1 MRFTCCIRD
10 RNAVYWAAVVTIDS
24 VNMKK
29 SDIFRFP
36 SAYYVGGQRIEVSF
50 VDHLPND
57 NLGTSSVCC
66 GEIKIANKVNEG
78 RDQSPSSKIN
88 TFWHEVVHTILDT
101 MQENELSANEKFVG
115 VFSSMLCEVLN
126 SFEYGQDETSG
137 DREE

>member
-1 MRFTCCIRD
+1 MD
-10 RNAVYWAAVVTIDS
+10 
-24 VNMKK
+24 K
-29 SDIFRFP
+29 SDNFRFP

-50 VDHLPND
+50 VEHIPND
-57 NLGTSSVCC
+57 HLGTSSVCC

-78 RDQSPSSKIN
+78 RDQSPSSKFN

-126 SFEYGQDETSG
+126 SFEYGQDETVG
-137 DREE
+137 DREK

>member
-1 MRFTCCIRD
+1 
-10 RNAVYWAAVVTIDS
+10 
-24 VNMKK
+24 MKK
-29 SDIFRFP
+29 SDNFRFP

-78 RDQSPSSKIN
+78 RDQSPSSKLN
-88 TFWHEVVHTILDT
+88 TLWHEVVHTILDT

-115 VFSSMLCEVLN
+115 VFSSMLCEILQ
-126 SFEYGQDETSG
+126 SSEFENDKPSG
-137 DREE
+137 DRKK

>member
-1 MRFTCCIRD
+1 MD
-10 RNAVYWAAVVTIDS
+10 
-24 VNMKK
+24 K
-29 SDIFRFP
+29 SDNFRFP

-66 GEIKIANKVNEG
+66 GEIKIANKVHEG
-78 RDQSPSSKIN
+78 RDQTPSSKFN
-88 TFWHEVVHTILDT
+88 TFWHEVVHAILDT

-126 SFEYGQDETSG
+126 SFEYGYDETSG

>member
-1 MRFTCCIRD
+1 MD
-10 RNAVYWAAVVTIDS
+10 
-24 VNMKK
+24 K
-29 SDIFRFP
+29 SDNFRFP

-57 NLGTSSVCC
+57 NLGTTSLCC
-66 GEIKIANKVNEG
+66 GEIKIANKVHEG
-78 RDQSPSSKIN
+78 RDQSPSSKFN

-126 SFEYGQDETSG
+126 SFEYGQDETVG
-137 DREE
+137 DREK

>member
-1 MRFTCCIRD
+1 MD
-10 RNAVYWAAVVTIDS
+10 
-24 VNMKK
+24 K
-29 SDIFRFP
+29 SDNFRFP

-78 RDQSPSSKIN
+78 RDQSPSSKFN

-101 MQENELSANEKFVG
+101 MQENELSENEKFVG
-115 VFSSMLCEVLN
+115 VFSSMLCEIIR
-126 SFEYGQDETSG
+126 SSEFENDRPFG

>member
-1 MRFTCCIRD
+1 MD
-10 RNAVYWAAVVTIDS
+10 
-24 VNMKK
+24 K
-29 SDIFRFP
+29 SDNFRFP

-57 NLGTSSVCC
+57 RLGTTSLCC
-66 GEIKIANKVNEG
+66 GEIKIANKSDYN
-78 RDQSPSSKIN
+78 RDQSPSSKFN

-101 MQENELSANEKFVG
+101 MQENDLSANEKFVG

-126 SFEYGQDETSG
+126 SFEYGHDEAFG

>member
-1 MRFTCCIRD
+1 MD
-10 RNAVYWAAVVTIDS
+10 
-24 VNMKK
+24 K
-29 SDIFRFP
+29 SNNFRFP

-57 NLGTSSVCC
+57 NLGTTSVCC

-78 RDQSPSSKIN
+78 RDQSPSSKFN

-115 VFSSMLCEVLN
+115 VFSSMLCEVMN
-126 SFEYGQDETSG
+126 SSEFGYDETHG
-137 DREE
+137 DREI

>member
-1 MRFTCCIRD
+1 MD
-10 RNAVYWAAVVTIDS
+10 
-24 VNMKK
+24 K
-29 SDIFRFP
+29 SDNFRFP

-50 VDHLPND
+50 VDYLSND
-57 NLGTSSVCC
+57 RLGTSSVCC
-66 GEIKIANKVNEG
+66 GDIEIANKVHDG
-78 RDQSPSSKIN
+78 KDQSPSSKLN

-137 DREE
+137 DREK

>member
-1 MRFTCCIRD
+1 MD
-10 RNAVYWAAVVTIDS
+10 
-24 VNMKK
+24 K
-29 SDIFRFP
+29 SNNFRFP

-50 VDHLPND
+50 VEHLPND

-78 RDQSPSSKIN
+78 RDQSPSSKFN

-115 VFSSMLCEVLN
+115 VFSSMLCEVMN
-126 SFEYGQDETSG
+126 SSEFGYDETHG
-137 DREE
+137 DREI

>member
-1 MRFTCCIRD
+1 MDKCD
-10 RNAVYWAAVVTIDS
+10 N
-24 VNMKK
+24 
-29 SDIFRFP
+29 FRFP

-78 RDQSPSSKIN
+78 RDQSPSSKLN
-88 TFWHEVVHTILDT
+88 TFWHEAVHTILDT

-115 VFSSMLCEVLN
+115 VFSSMLCEVIN
-126 SFEYGQDETSG
+126 SSEFEHDETSG
-137 DREE
+137 DREI

>member
-1 MRFTCCIRD
+1 MD
-10 RNAVYWAAVVTIDS
+10 
-24 VNMKK
+24 K
-29 SDIFRFP
+29 SDNFRLP

-57 NLGTSSVCC
+57 NLGTSSICC

-78 RDQSPSSKIN
+78 RDQSPSSKFN

-115 VFSSMLCEVLN
+115 VFSSMLCEIIQ
-126 SFEYGQDETSG
+126 SSEFENDGPFG

>member
-1 MRFTCCIRD
+1 MD
-10 RNAVYWAAVVTIDS
+10 
-24 VNMKK
+24 K
-29 SDIFRFP
+29 SDNFRIP

-66 GEIKIANKVNEG
+66 GEIKIANKVHEG
-78 RDQSPSSKIN
+78 RDQTPSSKFN
-88 TFWHEVVHTILDT
+88 TFWHEVVHAILDT

-126 SFEYGQDETSG
+126 SFEYGYDETSG

>member
-1 MRFTCCIRD
+1 MG
-10 RNAVYWAAVVTIDS
+10 
-24 VNMKK
+24 K
-29 SDIFRFP
+29 SDNFRLP

-50 VDHLPND
+50 VEHIPND
-57 NLGTSSVCC
+57 HLGTSSVCC

-78 RDQSPSSKIN
+78 RDQSPSSKFN

-126 SFEYGQDETSG
+126 SFEYGHDETVG
-137 DREE
+137 DREK

>member
-1 MRFTCCIRD
+1 MD
-10 RNAVYWAAVVTIDS
+10 
-24 VNMKK
+24 K
-29 SDIFRFP
+29 SDNFRFP
-36 SAYYVGGQRIEVSF
+36 SAYYVGGQRIEVGF

-57 NLGTSSVCC
+57 NLGTASVCC

-78 RDQSPSSKIN
+78 RDQSPSSKLN

-126 SFEYGQDETSG
+126 SFEYGQDETVG
-137 DREE
+137 DREK

>member
-1 MRFTCCIRD
+1 MD
-10 RNAVYWAAVVTIDS
+10 
-24 VNMKK
+24 K
-29 SDIFRFP
+29 SNNFRFP
-36 SAYYVGGQRIEVSF
+36 SAFHVGGQRIEVSF

-57 NLGTSSVCC
+57 NLGTASVCC

-78 RDQSPSSKIN
+78 RDQTPSSKFN

-115 VFSSMLCEVLN
+115 VFSSMLCEIIQ
-126 SFEYGQDETSG
+126 SSEFENDRPFG

>member
-1 MRFTCCIRD
+1 MD
-10 RNAVYWAAVVTIDS
+10 
-24 VNMKK
+24 K
-29 SDIFRFP
+29 SDNFRFP

-50 VDHLPND
+50 VEHIPND
-57 NLGTSSVCC
+57 HLGTSSVCC

-78 RDQSPSSKIN
+78 RDQSPSSKLN

-126 SFEYGQDETSG
+126 SFEYGQDETVG
-137 DREE
+137 DREK

>member
-57 NLGTSSVCC
+57 NLGTASVCC

>member
-1 MRFTCCIRD
+1 MD
-10 RNAVYWAAVVTIDS
+10 
-24 VNMKK
+24 K
-29 SDIFRFP
+29 SDNFRFP

-57 NLGTSSVCC
+57 HLGTSSVCC

-78 RDQSPSSKIN
+78 RDQSPSSKLN

-126 SFEYGQDETSG
+126 SFEYGQDETVG
-137 DREE
+137 DREK